1 MRFSHNRTTRT
12 RDIKSWKIVPFSGI
26 YWALCGLCGVRILG
40 ELCPLLTPAEQR
52 EAAFGTIRG
61 RAATGCPA
69 SYSSG
74 YGAVGWGVVES
85 PEYIRIE
92 KGDSEDVYP
101 REGLHLHRLKGISWK
116 AHTESLGNAL
126 PPEEIR
132 RIGRHVPIQTRECIS
147 NSVLARRLIE
157 RLKRRFGSNSRATE
171 FFVDDPMIGRWR
183 PQSRVQ

>member
-1 MRFSHNRTTRT
+1 MMRLSHNRTTRT
-12 RDIKSWKIVPFSGI
+12 RDIKSWKIAPFSGI

-52 EAAFGTIRG
+52 EAGFGTIRG

-85 PEYIRIE
+85 PEYIPIE

-101 REGLHLHRLKGISWK
+101 REGLHLHRLKG
-116 AHTESLGNAL
+116 
-126 PPEEIR
+126 P
-132 RIGRHVPIQTRECIS
+132 GRHT
-147 NSVLARRLIE
+147 
-157 RLKRRFGSNSRATE
+157 
-171 FFVDDPMIGRWR
+171 
-183 PQSRVQ
+183 